1 MSDYWKPHPEP
12 ESLLARYR
20 VLCPNASVRVSPLQL
35 GAMSVGD
42 KWAQYGFG
50 AMDKESS
57 FKLLDA
63 YYDAGGNFID
73 TSNN

>member
-1 MSDYWKPHPEP
+1 MSLWAPAPEP
-12 ESLLARYR
+12 VTKLGRLRCLS
-20 VLCPNASVRVSPLQL
+20 PNASVYVSPLQL

-42 KWAQYGFG
+42 KWAAAGMG
-50 AMDKESS
+50 SMNKVDS

-63 YYDAGGNFID
+63 FYDSGGNFID